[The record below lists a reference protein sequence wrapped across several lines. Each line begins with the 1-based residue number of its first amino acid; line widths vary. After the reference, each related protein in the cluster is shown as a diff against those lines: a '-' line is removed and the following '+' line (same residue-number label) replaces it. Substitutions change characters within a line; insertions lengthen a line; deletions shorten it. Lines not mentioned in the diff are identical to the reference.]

1 MRISQSKVLLV
12 GFVALSA
19 IACGAGRQSEPIQQT
34 PTPLDA
40 RELAGQRVYMRDCN
54 GCHPQGAGG
63 LGPALNDKPVPAAA
77 IKLQVR
83 QGMGAMPAFA
93 ESEISAEELDQ
104 LVAFL
109 SAKGAPWGG

>member
-1 MRISQSKVLLV
+1 
-12 GFVALSA
+12 
-19 IACGAGRQSEPIQQT
+19 
-34 PTPLDA
+34 
-40 RELAGQRVYMRDCN
+40 MRDCN